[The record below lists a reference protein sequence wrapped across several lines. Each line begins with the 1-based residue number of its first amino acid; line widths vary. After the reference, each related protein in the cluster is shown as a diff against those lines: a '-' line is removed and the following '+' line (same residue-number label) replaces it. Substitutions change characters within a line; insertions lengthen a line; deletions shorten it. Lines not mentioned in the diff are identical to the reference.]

1 MRCNSQRT
9 ALRCPMQCA
18 AMPDAPHCVI
28 WDKRMGEK
36 GGIPHKAKDGSPDK
50 AVKCGHRD
58 EEQALGRDG
67 GAMDETV
74 KCGHRNEG
82 QATGRDG
89 GATDQNQK
97 RCSGETECPSA
108 PHLGGAEVHIHEPL
122 PQGKTRCL
130 PSSHVPQGAD
140 LGGVASGLS
149 GCMIQANLLKASF
162 ERASDR
168 DTA

>member
-1 MRCNSQRT
+1 MKDRLWKRE
-9 ALRCPMQCA
+9 REPMDEAVDCGHRDEGL
-18 AMPDAPHCVI
+18 AMGRD
-28 WDKRMGEK
+28 
-36 GGIPHKAKDGSPDK
+36 GGAMDE
-50 AVKCGHRD
+50 AVKCGHRN
-58 EEQALGRDG
+58 EGQAMGRDG

-74 KCGHRNEG
+74 KCGYRDEG

-89 GATDQNQK
+89 GATDQNPK

-108 PHLGGAEVHIHEPL
+108 PHLGRAEVQIHEPL

-149 GCMIQANLLKASF
+149 GCMIQAGLLKTSF